1 MSEPAGRGAFRAEQ
15 RVPSASRRDS
25 PLSGPG
31 SRSSATGDD
40 SGLRRPGD
48 EQELRSPGDEQD
60 THSGEGG
67 RQPLPR
73 AVSRVRQS
81 PSADRRRPRYLRL
94 VADGGRLVSQPPGQ
108 PARVRREPVR
118 STAPGQPAAPFPAVP
133 PSQAVA
139 PRQPAAPHQAAPHQ
153 AAARR
158 ATARTPV
165 RLTRRGR
172 LAVTAAAVLI
182 VGAVSMTLAGVAQ
195 ATGHSATAAHGR
207 AGVTKVLVGPGQNL
221 WSLAEK
227 YAPDADT
234 RLVIQEILQLN
245 SMSTD
250 QVQPGQVLWVP
261 RG

>member
-1 MSEPAGRGAFRAEQ
+1 MSEPAGRDALRTEQ
-15 RVPSASRRDS
+15 RVPSASRRDAS
-25 PLSGPG
+25 LPGPG
-31 SRSSATGDD
+31 NRSLATGED

-48 EQELRSPGDEQD
+48 EQDKQGD
-60 THSGEGG
+60 GGG

-73 AVSRVRQS
+73 AGNRVRRT

-94 VADGGRLVSQPPGQ
+94 VADGGRLVQQPPGQ

-139 PRQPAAPHQAAPHQ
+139 PRQPAAPHQ

>member
-1 MSEPAGRGAFRAEQ
+1 MSEPAGRGALWTEQ
-15 RVPSASRRDS
+15 RVPSASRRDA
-25 PLSGPG
+25 PLPAPRN
-31 SRSSATGDD
+31 RSLATGED

-48 EQELRSPGDEQD
+48 EQDKQGD
-60 THSGEGG
+60 GGG

-73 AVSRVRQS
+73 TGSQVRRT

-94 VADGGRLVSQPPGQ
+94 VADGGRLVPQPPGQ

-118 STAPGQPAAPFPAVP
+118 PAAQDQAAAPGRPPAPGR
-133 PSQAVA
+133 AVA
-139 PRQPAAPHQAAPHQ
+139 PGRAA
-153 AAARR
+153 
-158 ATARTPV
+158 ARTPV

-172 LAVTAAAVLI
+172 LVVTAAAVLI
-182 VGAVSMTLAGVAQ
+182 AGAVSMALAGVAQ
-195 ATGHSATAAHGR
+195 ATGHSATAAPAR
-207 AGVTKVLVGPGQNL
+207 AGVTKVLVRPGQSL